1 MKKSQLRNIIKEEI
15 NLRNFLYNNPLL
27 EKEDT
32 KNENEENTFDTLKNQ
47 AKTVKGF
54 KDLNGKFKNRDGFS
68 LTFRNGQR
76 TIEFSPSSLKDNVS
90 YTYDYEGNTG
100 SDVISIKNAHKL
112 INNISKK

>member
-1 MKKSQLRNIIKEEI
+1 MKKSQLRQIIREEI
-15 NLRNFLYNNPLL
+15 SKTLTESEL
-27 EKEDT
+27 EGD
-32 KNENEENTFDTLKNQ
+32 TFDTLKNQ

-100 SDVISIKNAHKL
+100 SNVISIKNALKL
-112 INNISKK
+112 INNISTK